1 MAKASA
7 FATLLNR
14 TSKIGSREINDTS
27 PLTATENNLG
37 DWFVSLNIVN
47 TGISKTNSGT
57 LTLRID
63 GLGTFIRT
71 GPILVNEDTKNNYF
85 IELQIK
91 QDLDNDGDF
100 SEDFE
105 QGQVLRAIIG
115 QPQIIIDQSF
125 GEVLTLQLTGI
136 EYALKE
142 TLTSEWHIFQSPAE
156 SFNNRINLDING
168 NSNNPVLFDNINNTL
183 PTNPRLSW
191 KPSSPTTVHD
201 QLADIINLLSD
212 PDVAGGS
219 FEDFYFD
226 CIPSATETN
235 FLTINAKE
243 FGEDDSGVTLDPLSI
258 DIADTDEEQTVVTD
272 NIEYKN
278 HVIMTGTAT
287 GGSLPVERTRF
298 SSNWEHAR
306 IRDVWDG
313 NSVSYVKD
321 DLVKL
326 KTTTAFKPH
335 LITYHKALVDH
346 TSSGGVNPI
355 VGSGILWEQ
364 DFTVYPP
371 YITTSATFYRQG
383 EIVTQKIGSTIE
395 FYQCNTSGTFGT
407 GLILSG
413 SSVFTFIDDVEEDDY
428 EAFVTYTP
436 WTNDVDVWKD
446 SLAGT
451 DKAAAIFPEPP
462 NGPVEGWAVDW
473 NITKAN
479 YDRED
484 FNNHFETVSVKNV
497 NEKLTAQPA
506 EAPTATGR
514 QNYDGQRFLLSDVPT
529 GSQWAGNGDKIAEY
543 DDSQSSG
550 NKWIFSEAPV
560 DSDLVNDMKTAEI
573 LRYNGTSWVTLW
585 DGTDLGDDDKP
596 SPFHLCSNVG
606 LVAGATGVS
615 GQAVEFSYDWFVNEF
630 DLDNTHYFRTSRGV
644 WLSNSFPLPRL
655 ETANFAIGEL
665 WGGDGISAPNQGALN
680 TNNYDRTRKGLIPWN
695 QGIDDEDKGRI
706 SNFACKM
713 RVSMTRNSAGTS
725 LVEGQPN
732 IPMTFWTADKF
743 DRIWFAKFKLERN
756 GQWDTVKIAVGDLAP
771 SNLYYARW
779 DELGKLNGVV
789 VTELDFT
796 LDEKEFSGVKYDWR
810 EMKHWGV
817 QLSEAY
823 VETGL
828 YKNGHQRAFE
838 FGEDIMADLS
848 ANWYWYLLG
857 PLGVTVKNLLP
868 QHTPVT
874 QNHIRLGAK
883 IALDDLHFE
892 KEQLVTSD
900 DDPVSNNRT
909 AFETIPQEG
918 DYNNLKRRAIARQ
931 ARKRFFPQI
940 WHLRSTGDVRLK
952 FGTRFKA
959 LGSRVPHQADDLVTN
974 PAYNNATNY
983 SAGDTVSFIDN
994 VWEAKRDTIGD
1005 QPDISPDDWENLN
1018 EMVVSQVKHM
1028 YNSDGYKVE
1037 VAGFR
1042 KWVFSG

>member
-7 FATLLNR
+7 FCTLIEKPPSRIASR
-14 TSKIGSREINDTS
+14 TIDSTS

-37 DWFVSLNIVN
+37 DWFVSLNITN

-71 GPILVNEDTKNNYF
+71 GPILVNEDTKNNFY

-115 QPQIIIDQSF
+115 QPQITIDQSF

-142 TLTSEWHIFQSPAE
+142 TLTSEWHIFQNPAE
-156 SFNNRINLDING
+156 SFSNRIGFDING
-168 NSNNPVLFDNINNTL
+168 NPDNPVLFDNINITL

-201 QLADIINLLSD
+201 QLADIINLLSN
-212 PDVAGGS
+212 PDVTGGS
-219 FEDFYFD
+219 FDDFYFD
-226 CIPSATETN
+226 IIPSPTDTN
-235 FLTINAKE
+235 FLTINAKL
-243 FGEDDSGVTLDPLSI
+243 FGEDDSGVILDPLSI
-258 DIADTDEEQTVVTD
+258 EVADTDEEQSVITD

-287 GGSLPVERTRF
+287 GGSLPMERTRF

-306 IRDVWDG
+306 IRDVWDT
-313 NSVSYVKD
+313 NISYIVG
-321 DLVKL
+321 DLVKF
-326 KTTTAFKPH
+326 KTVANFKPS
-335 LITYHKALVDH
+335 LITYHECIEATTPADGDPFV
-346 TSSGGVNPI
+346 TSGTKWKI
-355 VGSGILWEQ
+355 

-371 YITTSATFYRQG
+371 FITTSATFYRQG
-383 EIVTQKIGSTIE
+383 EIVTQLIGSTIE

-413 SSVFTFIDDVEEDDY
+413 SSVFDFLVSVEEDDY
-428 EAFVTYTP
+428 EEFVTYTP

-451 DKAAAIFPEPP
+451 TKAGNITPTPP
-462 NGPVEGWAVDW
+462 NGQPVGWAVDW

-479 YDRED
+479 YNRED

-497 NEKLTAQPA
+497 NDKLTAQPSTGA
-506 EAPTATGR
+506 TPTGR
-514 QNYDGQRFLLSDVPT
+514 QNYDGQRFLLDDSPT
-529 GSQWAGNGDKIAEY
+529 GTEWSGNGDKIAEY
-543 DDSQSSG
+543 DDSQANGS
-550 NKWIFSEAPV
+550 KWIFSNAPV

-585 DGTDLGDDDKP
+585 DGTNQDHDDKP

-615 GQAVEFSYDWFVNEF
+615 GQAVEFTYDWFVNPL
-630 DLDNTHYFRTSRGV
+630 DTDNTHYFRTSRGV

-665 WGGDGISAPNQGALN
+665 WGGDGNNAPNQGALN
-680 TNNYDRTRKGLIPWN
+680 TNNYDKTRKGILAWN
-695 QGIDDEDKGRI
+695 RGIDDEDKGRI
-706 SNFACKM
+706 SNFAFKM
-713 RVSMTRNSAGTS
+713 RVSMTRDPSGTS

-743 DRIWFAKFKLERN
+743 DRIWFTKFKLERN
-756 GQWDTVKIAVGDLAP
+756 GQWDTVKIPVGDLAP
-771 SNLYYARW
+771 STLYYGRW
-779 DELGKLNGVV
+779 DELAKLNGVV
-789 VTELDFT
+789 ITELDFT

-810 EMKHWGV
+810 EFKHWGV

-857 PLGVTVKNLLP
+857 PLGTTVKNLLP

-883 IALDDLHFE
+883 ITIDDLHFE
-892 KEQLVTSD
+892 KEQIVTSD
-900 DDPVSNNRT
+900 DTPVQNNRT
-909 AFETIPQEG
+909 IFETIPQEG

-959 LGSRVPHQADDLVTN
+959 LGSRVPHQASDLTTN
-974 PAYNNATNY
+974 PPYDNGTNY
-983 SAGDTVSFIDN
+983 NAGDTVSFIDN

-1028 YNSDGYKVE
+1028 YNTDGYKVE
-1037 VAGFR
+1037 IAGFR